1 MANLVLDKVS
11 KLYRPRRRAPVLAVK
26 SVDLE
31 VKDGEIV
38 ALLGSSG
45 CGKTSTLRMI
55 AGFEDVSEG
64 AIRIGGRPV
73 HELPPARRDVAMAFE
88 GYSLYPPLTVRNNIG
103 FALLRE
109 RRSGTDVEGRVRKVA
124 ELLEITDIL
133 ERYPATISAGQQQ
146 RTSLARALVRRA
158 PVSLFDEPMS
168 QLEPQLRGILRARL
182 KDFLIEHKMT
192 TVFVT
197 HDQTEAIAL
206 ADRIA
211 VMEQG
216 ELQQYGTPAEIKER
230 PSNLFVASFIG
241 EPPMN
246 IFEAKVKPGANG
258 FVIEAFGP
266 AGATAF
272 LLHLPAAGA
281 AAALHDR
288 LSADRPCRVGI
299 RPHRLVIGDD
309 SAPDAHGR
317 IISNHWLGDQTH
329 LALDIGGCT
338 VIGVADKPVEARLG
352 DKLPVRFPLDALHL
366 FDAESGRALLHGLDA
381 RRDAAA

>member
-64 AIRIGGRPV
+64 AILIGGRPV

-133 ERYPATISAGQQQ
+133 ERYPTTISAGQQQ

-246 IFEAKVKPGANG
+246 IFEAKVKAGANG
-258 FVIEAFGP
+258 FVIESFGP

-272 LLHLPAAGA
+272 LLHLPAVGA
-281 AAALHDR
+281 AAALQDR
-288 LSADRPCRVGI
+288 LSADRPCRIGI

-309 SAPDAHGR
+309 SAPDSHGR
-317 IISNHWLGDQTH
+317 IVSNHWLGDQTH

-338 VIGVADKPVEARLG
+338 VIGVADKPIEARLG
-352 DKLPVRFPLDALHL
+352 DTLPVRFPLDALHL